1 MPQYYLLPKSLG
13 KRWPALRNAA
23 WWLEGRFFG
32 TLLGLADRLPP
43 ERAGRLLAA
52 LFGWIGPHTAKAG
65 KVNTNLR
72 FVCPGA
78 GPRER
83 RVMVKQVFRNL
94 GFATAELLAAPK
106 LLAQRSSRFEFDID
120 PRSEALL
127 AQRQPVLWAS
137 AHLGAWNLT
146 NAVVPEYGIEA
157 SYLYAREANP
167 YLHDLFYG
175 LRRIPGIHIYPS
187 NGGLLRLHKELRAG
201 RNVCLFVDTRLD
213 AGHPIPM
220 FGVPTPTN
228 TMAARL
234 ALRAAVPLVT
244 LWVERL
250 PTYRYRIHI
259 EAPVV
264 APESASDDEQRAIAM
279 TAELNRRFE
288 AWIRRDPTQWMCLK
302 RRWPKD
308 ARPAATSDL
317 Q

>member
-1 MPQYYLLPKSLG
+1 VPQYYLLPKSLVQ
-13 KRWPALRNAA
+13 RWPALRNAA

-32 TLLGLADRLPP
+32 ALLGLADRLPP

-65 KVNTNLR
+65 KVDTNLR

-78 GPRER
+78 GLRER

-127 AQRQPVLWAS
+127 AQRQPVLWVT
-137 AHLGAWNLT
+137 AHLGAWNLN
-146 NAVVPEYGIEA
+146 NALVPEYGLEA

-167 YLHDLFYG
+167 YLQDLFYR
-175 LRRIPGIHIYPS
+175 LRKIPGIHLYPNS
-187 NGGLLRLHKELRAG
+187 GGLLRLQRELKAG
-201 RNVCLFVDTRLD
+201 RSVGLVIDTRLD
-213 AGHPIPM
+213 EGELIPL
-220 FGVPTPTN
+220 FGIPAPTN
-228 TMAARL
+228 TLAARL
-234 ALRAAVPLVT
+234 ALRAGVPLVT
-244 LWVERL
+244 LWTERL
-250 PTYRYRIHI
+250 PGFRYRLRV
-259 EAPVV
+259 EAPVTV
-264 APESASDDEQRAIAM
+264 PDSTADGNERAIAM
-279 TAELNRRFE
+279 TTELNRRFE

-308 ARPAATSDL
+308 AQPAADSDL
-317 Q
+317 G